1 MTVRYEGP
9 SMPPVWRRR
18 LAEVALNPS
27 VPWELSIRRGAVDV
41 QADLR
46 GLRLG
51 GASISGGARD
61 VEVLLPKP
69 TRPVAV
75 RVGGGAR
82 SLRLL
87 RPSGVPIRLHIG
99 GGSSKLQFD
108 EQAFGAIGGG
118 VRLQSDA
125 FEGTSA
131 SYDIRVVGGASRL
144 TVGTPE
150 IDG

>member
-1 MTVRYEGP
+1 
-9 SMPPVWRRR
+9 
-18 LAEVALNPS
+18 
-27 VPWELSIRRGAVDV
+27 VDV